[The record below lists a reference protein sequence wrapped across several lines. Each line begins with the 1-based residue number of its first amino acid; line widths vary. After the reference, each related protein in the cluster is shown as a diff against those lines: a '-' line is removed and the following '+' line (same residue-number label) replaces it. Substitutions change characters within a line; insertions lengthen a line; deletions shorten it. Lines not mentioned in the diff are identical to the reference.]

1 MTRRK
6 TIGIVLFLISL
17 ILCAALVA
25 GVVAYFHQRYLGI
38 VDKLDTYWPTFS
50 DYFWQVGKANLVCAV
65 FVGLLPCL
73 PGAYFYC
80 TE

>member
-1 MTRRK
+1 
-6 TIGIVLFLISL
+6 
-17 ILCAALVA
+17 
-25 GVVAYFHQRYLGI
+25 

-65 FVGLLPCL
+65 LVGLLPCL